1 MGNCQQTQTQTQS
14 KNRGEEDD
22 DDADVKRDS
31 NNHFTPPSNTLTS
44 LKADKTSGYSFSI
57 PKNACF
63 NGSSGESCI
72 ISSSGDIEFGDTRKF
87 VPVDSTRCLLT
98 HKGKTEAI
106 LIRNDHTQT
115 IQICS
120 FTPPGNEIGNGHP
133 LFEWGVIGKS
143 NNNRTRCTGYTM
155 TTPINNGS
163 NYSVRGVLVASSTS
177 SQQQISNVH
186 NNNNNN
192 NNKMV
197 VTTLNSNGE
206 NKTCATFFEGMENDT
221 WECHTMSGIDPVMMV
236 CFIVALDTLRTM
248 NKQRSGSIINFGS
261 VTHRRMILSRGG
273 SRTSSRTSRTNS
285 VRTSSRTASLLT
297 SNTSTLNNSSGRSAF
312 GKMLEKSSSSK
323 RNSIGSCSGASCLQ
337 QQEMPRRTS
346 FINNAR
352 AA

>member
-14 KNRGEEDD
+14 MIGGE
-22 DDADVKRDS
+22 DDADVKRES
-31 NNHFTPPSNTLTS
+31 NNNFTPPSNTLTS
-44 LKADKTSGYSFSI
+44 LKADKEKGYSFSI

-72 ISSSGDIEFGDTRKF
+72 ISSGDVEFGDRKF

-106 LIRNDHTQT
+106 LIRNYQTQT

-120 FTPPGNEIGNGHP
+120 FTPPGNELGNGHP

-143 NNNRTRCTGYTM
+143 NNRTRCNGYTM

-163 NYSVRGVLVASSTS
+163 SYSVRGVLVASSTS
-177 SQQQISNVH
+177 SQQQISSNV
-186 NNNNNN
+186 NNNSNNN
-192 NNKMV
+192 SKMV
-197 VTTLNSNGE
+197 VTTLNSDGE
-206 NKTCATFFEGMENDT
+206 NKTCATFFEGMDDT
-221 WECHTMSGIDPVMMV
+221 WECHTMYGIDPVMMV

-261 VTHRRMILSRGG
+261 ATHRRILSRGG
-273 SRTSSRTSRTNS
+273 GSSSTNS
-285 VRTSSRTASLLT
+285 VRTSRTTSLLT
-297 SNTSTLNNSSGRSAF
+297 SNTSTLNNSS

-323 RNSIGSCSGASCLQ
+323 RNSIGSCTSASCLQ
-337 QQEMPRRTS
+337 QQDMPRRTS